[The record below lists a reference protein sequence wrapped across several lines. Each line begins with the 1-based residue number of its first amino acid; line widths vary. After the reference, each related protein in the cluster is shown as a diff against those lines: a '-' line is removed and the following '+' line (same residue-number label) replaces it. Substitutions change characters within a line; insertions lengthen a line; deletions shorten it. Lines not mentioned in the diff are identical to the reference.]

1 MQKAKNIP
9 FHSRPLSGSLLVR
22 YSWLMYVML
31 LLCKLL
37 GLNFTDGSE
46 HVLYRRLHVVRKARR
61 IGQMADMRSIFC
73 IFALHCDNVG
83 CLCHAVL
90 NIGTVPPWD
99 CRYQDTAAGRSA
111 DRGQQ
116 CRKLPFF
123 TGQDH
128 NFRAEHGCRDIR
140 NAVYAQADEIIAAA
154 LIPFCNLNTAAVY
167 DMIP

>member
-1 MQKAKNIP
+1 
-9 FHSRPLSGSLLVR
+9 
-22 YSWLMYVML
+22 MYVML

-90 NIGTVPPWD
+90 NAQSRPGIVDTKIRPRVVPQTEDNNVENSRFSPD
-99 CRYQDTAAGRSA
+99 RIIISERSMDA
-111 DRGQQ
+111 ETSGMQ
-116 CRKLPFF
+116 F
-123 TGQDH
+123 T
-128 NFRAEHGCRDIR
+128 
-140 NAVYAQADEIIAAA
+140 
-154 LIPFCNLNTAAVY
+154 PKPTK
-167 DMIP
+167 

>member
-99 CRYQDTAAGRSA
+99 CPQTEDNNVENSRFSPDRIIISERSMDA
-111 DRGQQ
+111 ETSGMQ
-116 CRKLPFF
+116 F
-123 TGQDH
+123 T
-128 NFRAEHGCRDIR
+128 
-140 NAVYAQADEIIAAA
+140 
-154 LIPFCNLNTAAVY
+154 PKPTK
-167 DMIP
+167 